1 MKAAVSLE
9 MIVLIVL
16 ILAAVMI
23 IGSMMIS
30 TTQNATE
37 KIEEKT
43 SRIISKIERACID
56 DFDCENGE
64 TCVRGTC
71 K

>member
-1 MKAAVSLE
+1 MRAAVSLE
-9 MIVLIVL
+9 IIILIVL

-23 IGSMMIS
+23 VGSMLLN

-43 SRIISKIERACID
+43 GKVISKIERACID
-56 DFDCENGE
+56 DSDCDGGRCE
-64 TCVRGTC
+64 RGVC